1 MNWKLFFSIFA
12 AVFVAELADKT
23 QIVGIT
29 MSSESGKP
37 LLVWLASVSAYM
49 LITGISVYFGSIISD
64 QIKPETIRYTGGI
77 IFLLIG
83 LLIIFNKF

>member
-1 MNWKLFFSIFA
+1 MDWKLFFSIFA

-29 MSSESGKP
+29 MSSESGRP

-49 LITGISVYFGSIISD
+49 LITGISVYFGSILSD
-64 QIKPETIRYTGGI
+64 ALKPETVRYAGGV

-83 LLIIFNKF
+83 LLIIFNKI

>member
-49 LITGISVYFGSIISD
+49 LITGISVYFGSILSD
-64 QIKPETIRYTGGI
+64 HIKPETIRYTGGI
-77 IFLLIG
+77 IFLVIG